1 MYHAEL
7 CLQQMAYSRPWVKR
21 LESGAYWR
29 CRQTS
34 HLLGQHVK
42 SDHFSNLLPCVHTH
56 LSSYSFCTCTSQHHF
71 LSFRVICEL
80 PTSLLRCPEAKAAG
94 EPLISFMT
102 FDQQKE
108 QGMRW
113 VKLFNKEKREREQ
126 RFLSLQQL
134 SNLLFLVLLPCEKN
148 HKGWQVWR

>member
-7 CLQQMAYSRPWVKR
+7 CLQQMAYYRPWVKR
-21 LESGAYWR
+21 LESGAYWW

-34 HLLGQHVK
+34 HLLGQHLK
-42 SDHFSNLLPCVHTH
+42 SDPFSNLLPCVHTH
-56 LSSYSFCTCTSQHHF
+56 LSSYSFCPCTSEHHF

-80 PTSLLRCPEAKAAG
+80 STSLLRCPEAKAAG

-113 VKLFNKEKREREQ
+113 VKLFNKEKREGAKVFKPSATKQ
-126 RFLSLQQL
+126 FIV
-134 SNLLFLVLLPCEKN
+134 FGIITMGEK
-148 HKGWQVWR
+148 